1 MQQIKITNTVYES
14 GHPKYLGGQLYPV
27 TEDTLRQ
34 VALNNGEEVDEP
46 TEAELAEKAAAEA
59 PGAEP
64 VAAEAAPTAEPDPVP
79 APVAAPAPT
88 TARKRAGG

>member
-34 VALNNGEEVDEP
+34 VALHNGEEVDEP
-46 TEAELAEKAAAEA
+46 TEAELQAQAEA
-59 PGAEP
+59 EQLAKQQAEQQ
-64 VAAEAAPTAEPDPVP
+64 ASAEAAPAQ
-79 APVAAPAPT
+79 APAT
-88 TARKRAGG
+88 AARKRAAG